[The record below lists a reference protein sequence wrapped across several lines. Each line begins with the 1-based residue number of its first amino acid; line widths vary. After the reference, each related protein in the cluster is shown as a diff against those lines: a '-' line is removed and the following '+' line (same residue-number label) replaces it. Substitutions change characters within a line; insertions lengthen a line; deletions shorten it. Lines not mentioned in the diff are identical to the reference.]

1 MTRPLEQRHLV
12 LELHAQGLNNCEIAR
27 VSGIPRSTLRQW
39 LKPGVPRLPAGP
51 SCEFCGHHPHDFEA
65 LPAAEYA
72 YLLGLYL
79 GDGCISAG
87 RKRVYRLRISMDTK
101 YPGIIA
107 ECAHAMKAV
116 LPASAV
122 HVQYHKTAR
131 LAEIGSSSR
140 AWPCYIPQHGPGP
153 KHLRRIALEPWQ
165 EGIVERHAEGFLRG
179 LVHSDGCR
187 CTNRVFGKY
196 YYPRYLFSQVSD
208 DIRALFCATCEQ
220 LGIQY
225 TLNSWKS
232 VSIARRDS
240 VARLDEFIGAKT

>member
-27 VSGIPRSTLRQW
+27 FSGIPRSTLRQW

-153 KHLRRIALEPWQ
+153 KASAPDC
-165 EGIVERHAEGFLRG
+165 A
-179 LVHSDGCR
+179 
-187 CTNRVFGKY
+187 
-196 YYPRYLFSQVSD
+196 
-208 DIRALFCATCEQ
+208 RALAGGDRRATRGGVLARAGAFGRLPLHKPRLRQVLLRTCASAGAPQTRTGAGRHRAATAAC
-220 LGIQY
+220 
-225 TLNSWKS
+225 NSAAS
-232 VSIARRDS
+232 TTGLRHRALPTVRRAAPH
-240 VARLDEFIGAKT
+240 VRLRA